1 MEQWD
6 HYGAQWLAQ
15 QAKHN
20 LSLHPRPRL
29 RQRLQKPPL
38 SRHFQPKMT
47 WTLTSEP
54 LSCASIVRLFGLP
67 QLPDSE
73 PAEVSMRRCLLSHP
87 TPSISQNRFVKFGA
101 KPVKELRFHDLGS
114 KRWIE
119 WASAHQGLPRR
130 GLRYIRP
137 DDMPIAPGRHLH
149 ASIKAMFVVD
159 LSSLAHMD
167 SQRSALSRQV
177 QDMANYGG
185 LPVFALDDSN
195 RLLLIPGRGSRIDT
209 ETHELGGNSIID

>member
-1 MEQWD
+1 M
-6 HYGAQWLAQ
+6 
-15 QAKHN
+15 
-20 LSLHPRPRL
+20 RRRL
-29 RQRLQKPPL
+29 YD
-38 SRHFQPKMT
+38 F
-47 WTLTSEP
+47 
-54 LSCASIVRLFGLP
+54 FGLP

-73 PAEVSMRRCLLSHP
+73 PAEDFNETLPVEVSPDPIHIPKPVR
-87 TPSISQNRFVKFGA
+87 KFER

-137 DDMPIAPGRHLH
+137 DDMHRLPLDAISTRLH
-149 ASIKAMFVVD
+149 QGDVCIVD

-177 QDMANYGG
+177 
-185 LPVFALDDSN
+185 
-195 RLLLIPGRGSRIDT
+195 
-209 ETHELGGNSIID
+209 

>member
-1 MEQWD
+1 M
-6 HYGAQWLAQ
+6 
-15 QAKHN
+15 
-20 LSLHPRPRL
+20 RRRL
-29 RQRLQKPPL
+29 YD
-38 SRHFQPKMT
+38 
-47 WTLTSEP
+47 
-54 LSCASIVRLFGLP
+54 LFGLP

-73 PAEVSMRRCLLSHP
+73 PAEVVDEALPIEAPPAPIHIPKPVRKVER
-87 TPSISQNRFVKFGA
+87 
-101 KPVKELRFHDLGS
+101 KPVKDLRFHDLGS

-137 DDMPIAPGRHLH
+137 DDMHRLPLDAISTRLH
-149 ASIKAMFVVD
+149 QGDVCLVD

>member
-1 MEQWD
+1 M
-6 HYGAQWLAQ
+6 
-15 QAKHN
+15 
-20 LSLHPRPRL
+20 RRRL
-29 RQRLQKPPL
+29 YD
-38 SRHFQPKMT
+38 
-47 WTLTSEP
+47 
-54 LSCASIVRLFGLP
+54 LFGLP
-67 QLPDSE
+67 QLPEME
-73 PAEVSMRRCLLSHP
+73 PVEYEDEPLPMDAEKNPIHIP
-87 TPSISQNRFVKFGA
+87 
-101 KPVKELRFHDLGS
+101 KPVRKVERKPVNELRFHDLGS

-119 WASAHQGLPRR
+119 WASSHQGLPRR

-137 DDMPIAPGRHLH
+137 DDMHRLPLDSMSARLH
-149 ASIKAMFVVD
+149 QGDVCIVD

-195 RLLLIPGRGSRIDT
+195 RLLLVPGRGSRIDT